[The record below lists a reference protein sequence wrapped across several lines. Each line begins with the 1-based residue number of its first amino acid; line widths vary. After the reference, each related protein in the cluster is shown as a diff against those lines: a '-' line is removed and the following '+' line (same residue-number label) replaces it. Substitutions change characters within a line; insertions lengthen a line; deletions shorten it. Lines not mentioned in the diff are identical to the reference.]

1 MEYVRLIT
9 SHFLSKFPASSR
21 DDDLE
26 SQSSQPRASSSS
38 NTTAESQ
45 SPQARPPPHSPEP
58 PSGVRHSQRI
68 NILDEKPDLEKE
80 LRKSLMSLC
89 FLAAIQ
95 ITIQYRQ
102 VDESEIDDFI
112 HLLSSAIA
120 IIFAC
125 LFTSHFIGKKIPKAS
140 RMLEKAAFILAATT
154 FFSAIAN
161 PLRLRIKCAIWA
173 IYILSLIFILVVQN
187 FTHPHAH
194 TETLNRTNLAFLSSS
209 SAAAASPPHSLH
221 QFSSSHSL
229 WPPHPLLPICSH
241 HYRHS
246 LPRQPLRPFRNP
258 ILTTNKPTLPTQ
270 HLPLTHQSPY
280 SLSSFPSS
288 AYPTNRLV
296 VMFLLLHLRLLLLLS
311 NKTPLLGATVA
322 DIAAAV
328 YNRDILLLILLLL
341 FIKECCCL

>member
-1 MEYVRLIT
+1 MINGIEEYVRVIT
-9 SHFLSKFPASSR
+9 SHFLAKFPASSR
-21 DDDLE
+21 DE

-38 NTTAESQ
+38 NATAESQ

-68 NILDEKPDLEKE
+68 NIPDEEPDLEKE

-102 VDESEIDDFI
+102 VAESEIDDYI
-112 HLLSSAIA
+112 HLLSLAIA
-120 IIFAC
+120 TIFSC

-241 HYRHS
+241 HDSHS

-288 AYPTNRLV
+288 ASP
-296 VMFLLLHLRLLLLLS
+296 HS
-311 NKTPLLGATVA
+311 Q
-322 DIAAAV
+322 
-328 YNRDILLLILLLL
+328 
-341 FIKECCCL
+341 